1 MIIVGF
7 LLLFVCAIGIINSWL
22 WLIVLSAT
30 LFVYRFH
37 AGWLFA
43 LGVCVDGY
51 YGGFTQVPLYSL
63 AFGGFAIMVEILKVR
78 LIGVQSNYEKK

>member
-1 MIIVGF
+1 MMLLGF
-7 LLLFVCAIGIINSWL
+7 VLLGLCALGLINSWL
-22 WLIVLSAT
+22 WLLIGSAT

-51 YGGFTQVPLYSL
+51 YGGFTQVPVYSL
-63 AFGGFAIMVEILKVR
+63 AFGGFAVVVEVLKLR
-78 LIGVQSNYEKK
+78 LIGVQSQYE

>member
-1 MIIVGF
+1 MMVLGSV
-7 LLLFVCAIGIINSWL
+7 LLFLCAVGIINSWA
-22 WLIVLSAT
+22 WLIVGSAT

-51 YGGFTQVPLYSL
+51 YGGFEQLPLYSL
-63 AFGGFAIMVEILKVR
+63 VFGGFAIMVEVQKLR
-78 LIGVQSNYEKK
+78 LIGEKSSYE